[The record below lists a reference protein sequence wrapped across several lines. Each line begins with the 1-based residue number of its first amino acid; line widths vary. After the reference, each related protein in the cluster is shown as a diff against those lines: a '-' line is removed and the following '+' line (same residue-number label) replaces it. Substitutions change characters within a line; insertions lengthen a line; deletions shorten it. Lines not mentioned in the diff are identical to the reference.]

1 MGKTT
6 PLLLSFIFYYYNG
19 YNYYYYCYI
28 KENGK
33 IATDVQNVKVTIYC
47 SRTMQMVE
55 QCKCQNR
62 TEQCKWTEQ
71 YKWTDDSLVIDR

>member
-33 IATDVQNVKVTIYC
+33 IATDVQNVKVTICC
-47 SRTMQMVE
+47 SRTMQMV
-55 QCKCQNR
+55 
-62 TEQCKWTEQ
+62 EQCKWTEQ